1 MSCSFSSVSYTHLDV
16 YKRQPMNVSPTTASL
31 FIVAPLAP
39 GQMFR
44 GLFSTH
50 PPLEK
55 RIAALKSMVITPS
68 GR

>member
-1 MSCSFSSVSYTHLDV
+1 
-16 YKRQPMNVSPTTASL
+16 MNVSPTTASL

>member
-1 MSCSFSSVSYTHLDV
+1 
-16 YKRQPMNVSPTTASL
+16 MNVSPTTASL

-39 GQMFR
+39 GQLMR

-50 PPLEK
+50 PPLEE
-55 RIAALKSMVITPS
+55 RIAALRNMVITPT